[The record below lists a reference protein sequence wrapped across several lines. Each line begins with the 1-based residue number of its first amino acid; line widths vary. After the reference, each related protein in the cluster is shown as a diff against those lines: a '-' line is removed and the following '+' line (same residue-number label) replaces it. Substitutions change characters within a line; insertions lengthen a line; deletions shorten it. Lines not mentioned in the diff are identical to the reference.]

1 VILYAYTIFRRFLM
15 PQVERTREIKRRRRR
30 HDKVQALRTRL
41 ATERD
46 SKVRARLL
54 AKMKKVSPNSPAPEK

>member
-1 VILYAYTIFRRFLM
+1 M

-30 HDKVQALRTRL
+30 HDKVQALRSRL

-54 AKMKKVSPNSPAPEK
+54 TKLKKVSPNSPAPEK